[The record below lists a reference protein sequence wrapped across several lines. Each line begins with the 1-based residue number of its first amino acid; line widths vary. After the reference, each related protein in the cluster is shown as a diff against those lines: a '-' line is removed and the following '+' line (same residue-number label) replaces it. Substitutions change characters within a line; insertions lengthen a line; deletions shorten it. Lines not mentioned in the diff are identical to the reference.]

1 MYAVVLLGM
10 FLISLPIYV
19 FARIFP
25 SFADFMNGTLCHAM
39 RRALAFITD
48 IFSFSLAEMIIIAS
62 PILVFFIIFRAL
74 RVKDGEGRIRFV
86 SGLVSIALVF
96 LSSYWFMLGIGYHT
110 TSLSERAKMEEA
122 SVDAESLAHTLSVL
136 TEECNKLAEEL
147 SLDENGASVMPITF
161 DEACSYITE
170 AYARLS
176 ESMPELDIPVFD
188 SRAKQVLLSKPMSAL
203 EITGVYTFFT
213 GEANVNVYYPD
224 YNLPFTIA
232 HELAHQRGV
241 ARENEANF
249 VAFLVCK
256 EAEHPYVRYSGYMN
270 MLEYVASALRKTDLE
285 VYRSVFDTF
294 HPSLVSELRAYSEF
308 YKNNKK
314 QFWSKVSDTVNDTY
328 LKVQGTEGIV
338 SYGLVVRLC
347 VAYYSKSA
355 E

>member
-1 MYAVVLLGM
+1 
-10 FLISLPIYV
+10 
-19 FARIFP
+19 
-25 SFADFMNGTLCHAM
+25 
-39 RRALAFITD
+39 
-48 IFSFSLAEMIIIAS
+48 
-62 PILVFFIIFRAL
+62 
-74 RVKDGEGRIRFV
+74 
-86 SGLVSIALVF
+86 
-96 LSSYWFMLGIGYHT
+96 
-110 TSLSERAKMEEA
+110 MEEA

-256 EAEHPYVRYSGYMN
+256 EAEHPYVRYSGYMS
-270 MLEYVASALRKTDLE
+270 MYEYLSSALYRADYDTFADVYTSLDARIIGEITAYNSFFKKYEKSVASDISG
-285 VYRSVFDTF
+285 V
-294 HPSLVSELRAYSEF
+294 
-308 YKNNKK
+308 
-314 QFWSKVSDTVNDTY
+314 VNDTY
-328 LKVQGTEGIV
+328 LKAQGVDAGEK
-338 SYGLVVRLC
+338 SYGMVVDLAC
-347 VAYYSKSA
+347 AWVLANA
-355 E
+355 D